1 MSVPRGVRHDTVP
14 DMEASQATQ
23 DQRELLERFIVE
35 NPSLERLGD
44 LLAEFNLFQVLGIE
58 TNEIRHS
65 AFLAWLL
72 DPGTSHG
79 LGAYFLRKF
88 LSIAAARGSAH
99 EIGSITPPSV
109 DRWKLGSSRVET
121 ERHHIDILI
130 TDEEDGL
137 VVAIENKIYSSEHGN
152 QLARY
157 RQAVEQNYPGLSPL
171 YIFLTVDGD
180 QPYGEE
186 DASYYVPMS
195 YGDVAEMITQT
206 LGDRSTSLAVDVRAA
221 LTQYV
226 GTLRRRLLSDSEIQ
240 QLARSIYFS
249 HKAAI
254 DLIIDAIPDTRG
266 EIRSIVESVM
276 ASVGELDQ
284 DGSNKS
290 FIRYFDPRWD
300 QISQL
305 GEGKRWTN
313 TGRMLLFEF
322 RNLERSLNLNLVLGP
337 GPEVTR
343 QRVFDLAQRHGEPLQ
358 AQGRLGDSWK
368 FIYSKQI
375 LSGRDYDDPE
385 LESIRTKVETAVAEF
400 REHDLDGIIEAI
412 AAEFA

>member
-1 MSVPRGVRHDTVP
+1 MG
-14 DMEASQATQ
+14 ASKSAQ
-23 DQRELLERFIVE
+23 DQRESLERFIVE
-35 NPSLERLGD
+35 NPSLERLED

-58 TNEIRHS
+58 TNELRHS
-65 AFLAWLL
+65 AFLAWML
-72 DPGTSHG
+72 DPNASHG
-79 LGAYFLRKF
+79 LGVYFLRKF
-88 LSIAAARGSAH
+88 LSLAATRASAY
-99 EIGSITPPSV
+99 EIGVITPVQV
-109 DRWKLGSSRVET
+109 DSWGLASSRVET

-130 TDEEDGL
+130 TDEEDGA

-157 RQAVEQNYPGLSPL
+157 RQTVERDYPSLSPL

-195 YGDVAEMITQT
+195 YGDIAELITQT
-206 LGDRSTSLAVDVRAA
+206 LEDRSTSLAMDVQAA

-240 QLARSIYFS
+240 QLARGIYFS
-249 HKAAI
+249 HKTAI

-266 EIRSIVESVM
+266 EIRSIIESAM
-276 ASVGELDQ
+276 ASVEELGQ

-305 GEGKRWTN
+305 GEGERWTN

-322 RNLERSLNLNLVLGP
+322 KNLERKLSFNLVLGP
-337 GPEVTR
+337 GPAVTR
-343 QRVFDLAQRHGEPLQ
+343 QRVFDLAQRHGEPLR
-358 AQGRLGDSWK
+358 AAGAWLG
-368 FIYSKQI
+368 
-375 LSGRDYDDPE
+375 
-385 LESIRTKVETAVAEF
+385 
-400 REHDLDGIIEAI
+400 
-412 AAEFA
+412 

>member
-1 MSVPRGVRHDTVP
+1 
-14 DMEASQATQ
+14 MEASQATQ
-23 DQRELLERFIVE
+23 DQRDSLERFIVA

-44 LLAEFNLFQVLGIE
+44 LLAEFNLFQVLGVE

-88 LSIAAARGSAH
+88 LSRAAARGSAH
-99 EIGSITPPSV
+99 EIGSITPSSV
-109 DRWKLGSSRVET
+109 AHWKLGSSRVET

-157 RQAVEQNYPGLSPL
+157 RQAVKQNYPGLSPL

-186 DASYYVPMS
+186 DASYYVPVS
-195 YGDVAEMITQT
+195 YSDIAEMITQT
-206 LGDRSTSLAVDVRAA
+206 LEDCSTSLAVDVQAA
-221 LTQYV
+221 LKQYV

-240 QLARSIYFS
+240 QLARGIYFS

-266 EIRSIVESVM
+266 EIRSIIESVM

-284 DGSNKS
+284 DESNKS

-300 QISQL
+300 RISQL
-305 GEGKRWTN
+305 GQGKRWTN
-313 TGRMLLFEF
+313 SGRMLLFEF
-322 RNLERSLNLNLVLGP
+322 RNLERNLSLNLVLGP
-337 GPEVTR
+337 GPGVTR
-343 QRVFDLAQRHGEPLQ
+343 QRVFDLAQRHGEPLR
-358 AQGRLGDSWK
+358 AHGRLGESWK

-385 LESIRTKVETAVAEF
+385 LGSIRKKVETAVAEF
-400 REHDLDGIIEAI
+400 REHDLNVIVEAI
-412 AAEFA
+412 AADFA